1 MAERYFLILVVAL
14 IIGGSLWLSFV
25 NPLITYGIFL
35 SSLLALL
42 GLAAVINVRS
52 AKKSGMVMPLFFI
65 AAIAYEFYLYLNGRL
80 GVILISI
87 ALLSLIGLILGFGIS
102 PAQKVKAKKIERA
115 ALAAAPKQPTKKAAK
130 KIGRK
135 RKK

>member
-1 MAERYFLILVVAL
+1 MAERYFLILVVAFTVA
-14 IIGGSLWLSFV
+14 GSLWLSFV

-35 SSLLALL
+35 ASLLALL
-42 GLAAVINVRS
+42 GLAAVANAKS
-52 AKKSGMVMPLFFI
+52 AKKAGILLPLFFI

-87 ALLSLIGLILGFGIS
+87 LLLSLVGLILSFSIS
-102 PAQKVKAKKIERA
+102 PRKKPAKKAEKAVKAA
-115 ALAAAPKQPTKKAAK
+115 VPKQPRKRAAK
-130 KIGRK
+130 KAGKR